1 MNKVSVIRPKAI
13 RCPKALTFQKQSSI
27 GSTSL
32 LTVKE
37 NVIDQQASSPSSLG
51 DLKIDF
57 DKIQSEY
64 LFSDLMDFDGL
75 GCGNVMSL
83 VSSDEVLGD
92 YVSADAS
99 CLGNLD
105 LNRPFTSCLQEDC
118 LWDFNC

>member
-1 MNKVSVIRPKAI
+1 MNKVCVIRPKAI
-13 RCPKALTFQKQSSI
+13 RFPKALTIQKQSSI
-27 GSTSL
+27 GCTSL

-37 NVIDQQASSPSSLG
+37 NVMDHQAGSPSLLG

-57 DKIQSEY
+57 DKIHSEF
-64 LFSDLMDFDGL
+64 LFSDLMDLDGL

-92 YVSADAS
+92 YVPADAS
-99 CLGNLD
+99 CHGNLD

-118 LWDFNC
+118 LWNFNC